1 MERRRER
8 IALMKVVHMEIT
20 HNELAVQRLS
30 EEKNPFETGYVETGY
45 VETGYVSSLHNEAW
59 TENRARLARLE
70 DERAVEYLGMY
81 YTSVGTVLTTDRLYK
96 ETDNEL
102 LLIALC
108 SDTDPGSPLLSRTWR
123 LRYQVAS
130 VESF

>member
-1 MERRRER
+1 
-8 IALMKVVHMEIT
+8 MEIT

-30 EEKNPFETGYVETGY
+30 EEKNPFETGY

-108 SDTDPGSPLLSRTWR
+108 SDTDPGSLAQPD
-123 LRYQVAS
+123 VALTVS
-130 VESF
+130 GSFCRGLFNKHP